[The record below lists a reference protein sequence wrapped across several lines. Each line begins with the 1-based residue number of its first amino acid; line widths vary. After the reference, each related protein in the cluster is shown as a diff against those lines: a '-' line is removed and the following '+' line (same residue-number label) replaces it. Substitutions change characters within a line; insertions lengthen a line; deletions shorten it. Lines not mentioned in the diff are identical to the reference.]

1 MDGSDS
7 SERGKT
13 YTVTVTVSRSD
24 GIGDVLEAIT
34 EVNGG
39 LTVKDVRAADRR
51 TVPID
56 VDELTATQ
64 LETLI
69 RAVDLGYYETP
80 RKVSLDVLREEF
92 DVSKS
97 AVSQRLRKAE
107 SSLVRGV
114 VEGIASA
121 PSRERDE
128 KPDPE
133 DGTNSE

>member
-1 MDGSDS
+1 MDRSAS
-7 SERGKT
+7 SERGET
-13 YTVTVTVSRSD
+13 YRVTVTVSRPD
-24 GIGDVLEAIT
+24 GIGDVLEAIA
-34 EVNGG
+34 EVNGE
-39 LTVKDVRAADRR
+39 LTIKDVQAADRR

-56 VDELTATQ
+56 VDELTTTQ

-80 RKVSLDVLREEF
+80 REVSLDVLREEF

-107 SSLVRGV
+107 SVLARGV

-128 KPDPE
+128 KPEPE